1 MSTTRAKFKCDS
13 ITESV
18 GSKQNPETKQWEPC
32 LMKSIS
38 MSPVYGNGDP
48 NHENSKF
55 WAASPS
61 GQFQLNVINLAAAS
75 IFVPGKEY
83 YVDITAAE
91 AKV

>member
-13 ITESV
+13 VTALM
-18 GSKQNPETKQWEPC
+18 GSKQDPETKQYAPC
-32 LMKSIS
+32 VMKSVS

-61 GQFQLNVINLAAAS
+61 GKFELGVVNLAAAEM
-75 IFVPGKEY
+75 FVPGKEY
-83 YVDITAAE
+83 YLDITPAD
-91 AKV
+91 